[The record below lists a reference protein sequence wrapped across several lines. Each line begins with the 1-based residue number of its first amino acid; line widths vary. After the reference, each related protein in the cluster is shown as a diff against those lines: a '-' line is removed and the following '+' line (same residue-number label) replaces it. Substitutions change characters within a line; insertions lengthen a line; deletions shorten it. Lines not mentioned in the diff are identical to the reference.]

1 MLTFNDLLAKAGFE
15 LSEIRLLRHQTKA
28 PNGRTPYLLWRDRR
42 SAFDE
47 YQSVQTQPNG
57 AKLRSPYWAS
67 FVVPPSGGTLFT
79 GVYSAE
85 LAGPSANE
93 WIDPLYDR
101 PGIELIDQ
109 QLDRYE
115 IQLLP
120 ILEEYVGRLWIEW
133 GAGARSWIQ
142 RPDKQAKPV
151 VELTREFREEAF
163 PGFTHFIANISDVPT
178 LPRGWIEA
186 LAAARG
192 IYLLTSERTREW
204 YVGSATSRV
213 GGFISRWQNYASD
226 GHGGNIGLKS
236 AEPSDY
242 QVTILEVSGSAA
254 STDEIVQTEQLWKR
268 KLQSRGIGLNRN

>member
-1 MLTFNDLLAKAGFE
+1 MLVFNDLLVKAS
-15 LSEIRLLRHQTKA
+15 LDLADVRLLRHQTKA

-42 SAFDE
+42 EAFDE

-67 FVVPPSGGTLFT
+67 FVAPPSGGTLFT
-79 GVYSAE
+79 GIYSAE
-85 LAGPSANE
+85 IAGPSPSQ

-101 PGIELIDQ
+101 PGTELAGQ
-109 QLDRYE
+109 ALDRYE
-115 IQLLP
+115 THLLP
-120 ILEEYVGRLWIEW
+120 LLEKYVGRLWIDW
-133 GAGARSWIQ
+133 GAGTRSWIQ
-142 RPDKQAKPV
+142 RADRQVKGI
-151 VELTREFREEAF
+151 VELTREFKEEQF
-163 PGFTHFIANISDVPT
+163 PGFTHFISNISDVPS
-178 LPRGWIEA
+178 LPRGWIDA
-186 LAAARG
+186 LAASRG

-204 YVGSATSRV
+204 YVGSATSRE

-254 STDEIVQTEQLWKR
+254 SADEIVQTEQLWKR
-268 KLQSRGIGLNRN
+268 KLQSRGMGLNRN